1 MSTFRMVSLLMETE
15 DQNKVPFDQ
24 SQFHE
29 LEILK
34 TVDQDSHLNN
44 RKAASKLGVS
54 VKLAHT
60 ILNRMVKKGFLHIKK
75 ENARKWHYFLTPSG
89 IMEKSRLT
97 MSFFEFSMQ
106 FYKEARKQS
115 AQLCRNLSV
124 DGKKNVI
131 LLGAG
136 ELAEIVYLG
145 IQEWN
150 LNLIGAVDLTG
161 EKKSFMGAPIFKPED
176 TLPKHDSIIVS
187 LYDPER
193 PMGKQFIPEG
203 MTVNEKMAWIFK

>member
-1 MSTFRMVSLLMETE
+1 MVSLLMETE
-15 DQNKVPFDQ
+15 DPKKIPFDQ

-34 TVDQDSHLNN
+34 TVDEDSHLNN

-60 ILNRMVKKGFLHIKK
+60 ILNRMVKKGFLNIKK

-106 FYKEARKQS
+106 FYKEARKKS
-115 AQLCRNLSV
+115 AQLCRELSES
-124 DGKKNVI
+124 GKKKVI
-131 LLGAG
+131 LLGNG

-145 IQEWN
+145 IQEWD
-150 LNLIGAVDLTG
+150 LHLLGAIS
-161 EKKSFMGAPIFKPED
+161 ESKSKKNFMGSQIFGPED
-176 TLPKHDSIIVS
+176 ELPEHDAIIVC
-187 LYDPER
+187 LYDPDK
-193 PMGKQFIPEG
+193 PMRKKYVPEI
-203 MTVNEKMAWIFK
+203 MEITEKMEWIFT

>member
-1 MSTFRMVSLLMETE
+1 MVSLLMETE
-15 DQNKVPFDQ
+15 DQNKRPFDQ
-24 SQFHE
+24 SEFHE

-60 ILNRMVKKGFLHIKK
+60 ILNRMVKKGLLNIKK

-89 IMEKSRLT
+89 ILEKSRLT

-115 AQLCRNLSV
+115 AQLCKELS
-124 DGKKNVI
+124 DAGRKNVI
-131 LLGAG
+131 LLGDG

-150 LNLIGAVDLTG
+150 LNLLGAIGDQ
-161 EKKSFMGAPIFKPED
+161 KNKNNFMGSKIFSLENELPE
-176 TLPKHDSIIVS
+176 HDAIIVS

-193 PMGKQFIPEG
+193 PMGKKYVP
-203 MTVNEKMAWIFK
+203 EKMEMTEKMEWIFT

>member
-1 MSTFRMVSLLMETE
+1 MVSLLMET
-15 DQNKVPFDQ
+15 DDNKKLPFDQ

-34 TVDQDSHLNN
+34 TVDEDSHLNN

-60 ILNRMVKKGFLHIKK
+60 ILGRMVKKGLLHIKK
-75 ENARKWHYFLTPSG
+75 ENTRKWHYYLTPNG

-97 MSFFEFSMQ
+97 ISFFEFSMQ

-115 AQLCRNLSV
+115 AQLCSNLNTQ
-124 DGKKNVI
+124 GRKKVL
-131 LLGAG
+131 LLGTG

-145 IQEWN
+145 VQEWK
-150 LNLIGAVDLTG
+150 LNLLGAIAVDE
-161 EKKSFMGAPIFKPED
+161 EKNNFMGAPVFSPDNIPE
-176 TLPKHDSIIVS
+176 HDAIIIC
-187 LYDPER
+187 LYDPQR
-193 PMGKQFIPEG
+193 PLGKKYIPEK
-203 MTVNEKMAWIFK
+203 MRISEKMEWIFN

>member
-1 MSTFRMVSLLMETE
+1 METE
-15 DQNKVPFDQ
+15 DSKKIPFDQ

-60 ILNRMVKKGFLHIKK
+60 ILNRMVKKGFLNIKK

-89 IMEKSRLT
+89 ILEKSRLT

-106 FYKEARKQS
+106 FYKQARKLS
-115 AQLCRNLSV
+115 AQLCKELSQA
-124 DGKKNVI
+124 DREKVI
-131 LLGAG
+131 LLGNG

-145 IQEWN
+145 IQEW
-150 LNLIGAVDLTG
+150 DLQLLG
-161 EKKSFMGAPIFKPED
+161 VISDSNNKKNFMGAKIFGPENE
-176 TLPKHDSIIVS
+176 LPEHDAIIVC
-187 LYDPER
+187 LYDPEK
-193 PMGKQFIPEG
+193 PMRKMFVPDNMEI
-203 MTVNEKMAWIFK
+203 TEKMEWIFN

>member
-1 MSTFRMVSLLMETE
+1 MVSLLMETE
-15 DQNKVPFDQ
+15 DPKKIPFDQ

-60 ILNRMVKKGFLHIKK
+60 ILNRMVKKGFLNIRK
-75 ENARKWHYFLTPSG
+75 ENTRKWHYFLTPSG

-115 AQLCRNLSV
+115 AQLCKDLSEAGRKDV
-124 DGKKNVI
+124 L
-131 LLGAG
+131 LLGNG

-145 IQEWN
+145 VQEWN
-150 LNLIGAVDLTG
+150 LNLLGAISASTN
-161 EKKSFMGAPIFKPED
+161 KKDFMGCSIFSPENE
-176 TLPKHDSIIVS
+176 LPEHDAIIVC

-193 PMGKQFIPEG
+193 PMGKKYIPDN
-203 MTVNEKMAWIFK
+203 MKITEKMEWIFS